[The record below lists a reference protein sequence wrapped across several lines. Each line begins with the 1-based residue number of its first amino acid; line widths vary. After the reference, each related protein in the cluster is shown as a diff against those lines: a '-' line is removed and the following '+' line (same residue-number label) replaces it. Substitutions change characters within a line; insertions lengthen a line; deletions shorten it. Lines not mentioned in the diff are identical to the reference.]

1 VPRPVVARQSSWL
14 RWEID
19 VAGGPVFVSPP
30 WFRLATSDLPVIML
44 AVTPASITLAGR
56 SDHWK
61 PLQQL
66 PSAGSS
72 RP

>member
-1 VPRPVVARQSSWL
+1 MAVAARHSGCL
-14 RWEID
+14 RGLND
-19 VAGGPVFVSPP
+19 AACGPVFVSPP
-30 WFRLATSDLPVIML
+30 LFCLAWRVVPLIVPIMSL
-44 AVTPASITLAGR
+44 ASITLAGR
-56 SDHWK
+56 LVAWK

>member
-1 VPRPVVARQSSWL
+1 VVS
-14 RWEID
+14 
-19 VAGGPVFVSPP
+19 GPVFVSPV
-30 WFRLATSDLPVIML
+30 WFCLAGAVAAVIVPAMTL
-44 AVTPASITLAGR
+44 ASITLAGR
-56 SDHWK
+56 SDRWK